1 MYSLSLFTEDSK
13 GCIGALKERFAQAN
27 SWKGKSTPLTWEVG
41 RLTLKH
47 AAERVPSLRTLQKVK
62 EDVAWLIMSLKQDQV
77 SF

>member
-1 MYSLSLFTEDSK
+1 MYSLSLSTEDSK